1 MFKKN
6 LQMNNE
12 FWNTHY
18 GENEYAY
25 GTEPNDF
32 LKEQTFPS
40 NGKILCLAEGE
51 GRNSVYLAKQGY
63 DVTGVD
69 FSVAG
74 IEKIN
79 RLAEENGVEVTTICA
94 DLAEF
99 DCGENNWDGIVLIFA
114 HLPVA
119 VREKVHHQLYNAL
132 KPGGK
137 LVLEAYRLAQ
147 LEYQTGGPKS
157 LDLLYSK
164 ELLATDFNL
173 FRKLSIEEKTRDVH
187 EGKYHFGTA
196 AVVQVVGVKE

>member
-1 MFKKN
+1 
-6 LQMNNE
+6 MNNE

-79 RLAEENGVEVTTICA
+79 RLAAENKVHINTICA
-94 DLAEF
+94 DLANYQLE
-99 DCGENNWDGIVLIFA
+99 ENAWDGIVLIFA
-114 HLPVA
+114 HLPESVRKA
-119 VREKVHHQLYNAL
+119 VHSQVYKAL

-164 ELLATDFNL
+164 ELLTTDFNL
-173 FRKLSIEEKTRDVH
+173 FQQLSVEEKTRDVH

>member
-1 MFKKN
+1 
-6 LQMNNE
+6 MNND
-12 FWNTHY
+12 FWNAHY
-18 GENEYAY
+18 SANEYAY

-79 RLAEENGVEVTTICA
+79 RLAAENKVYIHTICA
-94 DLAEF
+94 DLANYQLE
-99 DCGENNWDGIVLIFA
+99 ENAWDGIVLIFA
-114 HLPVA
+114 HLPESVRKA
-119 VREKVHHQLYNAL
+119 VHSQVYKAL

-164 ELLATDFNL
+164 ELLTTDFNL
-173 FRKLSIEEKTRDVH
+173 FQQLSVEEKTRDVH

>member
-1 MFKKN
+1 
-6 LQMNNE
+6 MNNE
-12 FWNTHY
+12 FWNAHY
-18 GENEYAY
+18 GTNEYAY

-51 GRNSVYLAKQGY
+51 GRNSVFLAKQGY
-63 DVTGVD
+63 EVTGVD
-69 FSVAG
+69 FSQAG

-114 HLPVA
+114 HLPLA

-137 LVLEAYRLAQ
+137 LVVEAYRKEQ
-147 LEYQTGGPKS
+147 LEYQTGGPKTF
-157 LDLLYSK
+157 DLLYSK

-173 FRKLSIEEKTRDVH
+173 FRKLSVAEKTRDVH

-196 AVVQVVGVKE
+196 AVVQVVGVK

>member
-1 MFKKN
+1 
-6 LQMNNE
+6 MNNE

-79 RLAEENGVEVTTICA
+79 RLAQENGVEVTTICA

-137 LVLEAYRLAQ
+137 LVLEAYRHEQ
-147 LEYQTGGPKS
+147 LEHQTGGPKS

-164 ELLATDFNL
+164 ELLTTDFNL

>member
-1 MFKKN
+1 
-6 LQMNNE
+6 MNNE

-18 GENEYAY
+18 SANEYAY

-137 LVLEAYRLAQ
+137 LVLEAYRQEQ

>member
-1 MFKKN
+1 
-6 LQMNNE
+6 MNNE

-69 FSVAG
+69 FSQSG

-79 RLAEENGVEVTTICA
+79 RLAQENGVEVTTICA

-147 LEYQTGGPKS
+147 LEHQTGGPKT

>member
-1 MFKKN
+1 
-6 LQMNNE
+6 MNNE
-12 FWNTHY
+12 FWNAHY

-51 GRNSVYLAKQGY
+51 GRNSVYLVKQGY

-79 RLAEENGVEVTTICA
+79 RLAQENGVEVTTICA

-114 HLPVA
+114 HLPEA

-137 LVLEAYRLAQ
+137 LVLEAYRQEQ
-147 LEYQTGGPKS
+147 LEHQTGGPKS

-164 ELLATDFNL
+164 ELLTTDFNL

>member
-1 MFKKN
+1 
-6 LQMNNE
+6 MNNE

-32 LKEQTFPS
+32 LKEQRFPS

-51 GRNSVYLAKQGY
+51 GRNSIYLAKQGY

-79 RLAEENGVEVTTICA
+79 RLAAENKVHVHTICA
-94 DLAEF
+94 DLANYQLE
-99 DCGENNWDGIVLIFA
+99 ENAWDGIVLIFA
-114 HLPVA
+114 HLPESVRKA
-119 VREKVHHQLYNAL
+119 VHSQVYKAL

-137 LVLEAYRLAQ
+137 LVLEAYRLEQ

-164 ELLATDFNL
+164 ELLTTDFNMFHQL
-173 FRKLSIEEKTRDVH
+173 FVEEKIRDVH